1 LALRVRYLIF
11 RKYIPCSVWNAHDPR
26 QLLLHYFY
34 QQELQMK
41 KAVLI
46 ATCVAALSAYT
57 TVGAFAQ
64 SSTGPA
70 AQQDT
75 MTKDKMGK
83 EGMKKEGTTGMHN
96 DSMAKDRMTKDG
108 MSKDMSKEGSPKA
121 DTKKGN

>member
-1 LALRVRYLIF
+1 LALGLCYLIF
-11 RKYIPCSVWNAHDPR
+11 KKYIRCCVWNAHDAR
-26 QLLLHYFY
+26 QLLLHYFH
-34 QQELQMK
+34 QQEPQMK
-41 KAVLI
+41 KAILL
-46 ATCVAALSAYT
+46 ATCVAALSAFT

-96 DSMAKDRMTKDG
+96 GNMAKDDKNG